1 MIFIQDHEKLE
12 KLSKDLNK
20 LKSKINEKDYKNSIL
35 ISEDLLKKIRKIS
48 GTEELANRLDKLKSL
63 LKKSELDSEKIVDQ
77 SLKTFNLYNKEIK
90 WRSDANKNLL
100 SELMKYNLVIKD
112 NIGLR
117 LQSKL
122 TKDQAKYVA
131 SCNSIHRDI
140 SLNF

>member
-1 MIFIQDHEKLE
+1 M
-12 KLSKDLNK
+12 
-20 LKSKINEKDYKNSIL
+20 
-35 ISEDLLKKIRKIS
+35 KKIRKIS
-48 GTEELANRLDKLKSL
+48 GTDEFANSLDDLKSL
-63 LKKSELDSEKIVDQ
+63 LNSGELDSGKIINQ
-77 SLKTFNLYNKEIK
+77 SSNIFNLYDKEVK

-100 SELMKYNLVIKD
+100 SELMKYNLLIKD

-131 SCNSIHRDI
+131 SCNSVHRDI

>member
-1 MIFIQDHEKLE
+1 M
-12 KLSKDLNK
+12 
-20 LKSKINEKDYKNSIL
+20 
-35 ISEDLLKKIRKIS
+35 KKIRKIS
-48 GTEELANRLDKLKSL
+48 GTEEIANRLDKLKSL
-63 LKKSELDSEKIVDQ
+63 LNNSELDSEKIEDQ
-77 SLKTFNLYNKEIK
+77 SLKIFNLYNKEIE

>member
-1 MIFIQDHEKLE
+1 M
-12 KLSKDLNK
+12 N
-20 LKSKINEKDYKNSIL
+20 
-35 ISEDLLKKIRKIS
+35 
-48 GTEELANRLDKLKSL
+48 
-63 LKKSELDSEKIVDQ
+63 Q
-77 SLKTFNLYNKEIK
+77 SSKTFNLYNKEVK